1 MFSSIKVDIEP
12 LTESEPNVVAWF
24 KRYELRFRYQLQH
37 LKREEGKGKGKSQEG
52 TEEDPR
58 LELLPLFMSQ
68 PVLAAFEGL
77 REDERSSYE
86 SVKQALI
93 NRYGVKPR
101 QAYENFIGAKIQSG
115 MTVDAFTDMLRQSI
129 VTAVSGLSVE
139 QVEELVLHQ
148 FLLAIPIDKKE
159 QLLLATE
166 KEGLKL
172 RLADVLEKAR
182 SISLVRPVI
191 PAPAPAVS
199 AAIKVS
205 NQSDDPKQK
214 QKRRCYNCNEW
225 GHMANQ
231 CPKPP
236 KKTKNLG
243 RGAQGSH

>member
-37 LKREEGKGKGKSQEG
+37 LKKEEKT
-52 TEEDPR
+52 TEKEESEADPR

-77 REDERSSYE
+77 KEEDTKSYE
-86 SVKQALI
+86 SVKKALI
-93 NRYGVKPR
+93 NRYGIKPR
-101 QAYENFIGAKIQSG
+101 QAYENFVGARLQSG

-129 VTAVSGLSVE
+129 VTAVSDLSSE

-148 FLLAIPIDKKE
+148 FLLSIPIDKKE

-172 RLADVLEKAR
+172 RLADLLEKAR
-182 SISLVRPVI
+182 SISIVKPVI
-191 PAPAPAVS
+191 PAAVPVTAVS
-199 AAIKVS
+199 AAMKV
-205 NQSDDPKQK
+205 NKQSDDSKQK
-214 QKRRCYNCNEW
+214 QKRRCYNCNDW

-243 RGAQGSH
+243 PGAPGSH